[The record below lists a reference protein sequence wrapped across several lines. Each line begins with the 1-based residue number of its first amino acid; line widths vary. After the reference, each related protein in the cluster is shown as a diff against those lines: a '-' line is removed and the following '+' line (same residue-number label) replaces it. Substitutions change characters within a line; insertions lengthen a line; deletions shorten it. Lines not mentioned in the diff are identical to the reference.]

1 MRRRLVGGSG
11 EGLVVVTFTDAHRD
25 VCSDS
30 LQKRGSR
37 TLSAFRDRE
46 DDSRTGLLGPSV
58 SWTSSVS
65 GMLRQVVAIGT
76 VTVAKPTYGDL
87 SGDGG
92 SRLLIGGPF
101 HRSA

>member
-46 DDSRTGLLGPSV
+46 DDLSNG
-58 SWTSSVS
+58 TS
-65 GMLRQVVAIGT
+65 GA
-76 VTVAKPTYGDL
+76 L
-87 SGDGG
+87 S
-92 SRLLIGGPF
+92 
-101 HRSA
+101 

>member
-1 MRRRLVGGSG
+1 MRRRLVGGRG

-46 DDSRTGLLGPSV
+46 E
-58 SWTSSVS
+58 
-65 GMLRQVVAIGT
+65 
-76 VTVAKPTYGDL
+76 DL
-87 SGDGG
+87 SNRTSGAL
-92 SRLLIGGPF
+92 S
-101 HRSA
+101 